1 MATPRAH
8 MSTVRRGRH
17 RLFQSLEGTAILDIL
32 ILDELAT
39 SMLCRCKELGESR
52 QWAYC
57 ECHLSNPVVERW
69 LWNNGQIP
77 IGCSK
82 TVLTLWW
89 ESTTEIWA
97 KTWICLVFRNMFGKW
112 LYIQWQASNRQQFM
126 RRVTNL
132 DWRSAWALISEQVCQ
147 LNEHKECDFHEVRAQ
162 WKKTR
167 QWFQW
172 SATARFLSRL
182 TLSPYLLQ
190 LLCGCKRV
198 EMDPIG
204 GA

>member
-8 MSTVRRGRH
+8 MTVRRGRH
-17 RLFQSLEGTAILDIL
+17 RLFQSLEGTAILDTL

-39 SMLCRCKELGESR
+39 SMLCRRKELGESR

-57 ECHLSNPVVERW
+57 KCHLSNPVVERW

-112 LYIQWQASNRQQFM
+112 LYIQWQASNRLSNLCAELQILTDVLHERLFLNKYGNWTNIRNVTFM
-126 RRVTNL
+126 RWEPNGRKRGSGFSGLPRLVFSHCWHCHLIYYNYYA
-132 DWRSAWALISEQVCQ
+132 DANAWKWIQ
-147 LNEHKECDFHEVRAQ
+147 
-162 WKKTR
+162 
-167 QWFQW
+167 
-172 SATARFLSRL
+172 
-182 TLSPYLLQ
+182 
-190 LLCGCKRV
+190 
-198 EMDPIG
+198 
-204 GA
+204 